1 MSLSMNAAS
10 TAPQADPAKP
20 VEIKAVEIPADIRAV
35 KSRSVPS
42 WVFRLGIVLA
52 ATLWLVAVATSWA
65 EAALPNSDSDGGA
78 ASPASPASPASEDY
92 SFKWLD
98 PEKKIYVL
106 QNRRYRKANRMLMSA
121 MLGPSVSNPYR
132 SSYNV
137 EPRLAFYFS
146 ESWGIEG
153 FYTKSFNSQ
162 NNTFKAL
169 VSTGT
174 TTFPVVREAAS
185 QMGALLHWV
194 PWYSKINV
202 FNKILYFDWYFSG
215 GLGSLRTSLSQS
227 ADGTAIGNEDLFSIF
242 AGTGHQYHLSEVL
255 SFRLD
260 FMGTFY
266 RAPIYGTTGDQT
278 WYSNYNFGVGLG
290 WRL

>member
-1 MSLSMNAAS
+1 MSSSPSPIMNAATS
-10 TAPQADPAKP
+10 AAPA
-20 VEIKAVEIPADIRAV
+20 ETRAENSPETELS
-35 KSRSVPS
+35 SRWSG
-42 WVFRLGIVLA
+42 WAIRLGIVIA
-52 ATLWLVAVATSWA
+52 AGIWLSIVATSWA
-65 EAALPNSDSDGGA
+65 EAAPP
-78 ASPASPASPASEDY
+78 PAIPDEGSEGEY

-106 QNRRYRKANRMLMSA
+106 QNRRYRKSNRVLLSA
-121 MLGPSVSNPYR
+121 MVGPGISNAYR
-132 SSYNV
+132 GSYNI
-137 EPRLAFYFS
+137 EPRFAYYFG

-169 VSTGT
+169 VATGT
-174 TTFPVVREAAS
+174 TTFPVVREAQS
-185 QMGALLHWV
+185 QMGALIHWV

-215 GLGSLRTSLSQS
+215 GLGSLRTALSQS
-227 ADGTAIGNEDLFSIF
+227 AAGTLIANEDLFSMF
-242 AGTGHQYHLSEVL
+242 AGTGHQYHLSHDL
-255 SFRLD
+255 TFRLD

-266 RAPIYGTTGDQT
+266 RAPLYGTSGDPT